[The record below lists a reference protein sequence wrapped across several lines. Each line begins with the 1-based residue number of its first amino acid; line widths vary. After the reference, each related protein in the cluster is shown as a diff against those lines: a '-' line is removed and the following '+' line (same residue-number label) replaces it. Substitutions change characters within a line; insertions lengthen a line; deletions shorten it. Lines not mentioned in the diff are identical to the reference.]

1 LTAIIPSVI
10 CGFELIW
17 YLAWQSHDC
26 WIIWKIYGEW
36 IVQLDDHDKLKFELS
51 VKDNFITE
59 LLRKDFSFFYDKI
72 SEFYNI
78 FKNWGLLKKVLL
90 NPC

>member
-1 LTAIIPSVI
+1 MDWSSYDIWHDNHTTV
-10 CGFELIW
+10 EL
-17 YLAWQSHDC
+17 L
-26 WIIWKIYGEW
+26 KKFYGEW

-51 VKDNFITE
+51 VKDNFIKE

-78 FKNWGLLKKVLL
+78 FKN
-90 NPC
+90 